1 MARTGYP
8 IKVVILGFVAI
19 LFSGAIG
26 SGSTISVA
34 PGETIQSAIDAAA
47 EGDTVSVQSGV
58 YQENLMVNKQL
69 TLKGEETGGLKPV
82 IDAGGDGSAISVN
95 SDRVTVQGLVAINA
109 RIGIDVQSSNNV
121 IIGNDVRDSWTG
133 IAIRSSGGNVLK
145 DNVVQDSWRGIYLKN
160 SSKNVISGNAIRD
173 NRWSGV
179 VLESSKNNTIM
190 DNLISG
196 NYQDFELINSEENTF
211 LDNELA
217 ENDQDHEPSSDG
229 KTEDLTDIVKEP
241 SEDGEKAT
249 EPMAVGT
256 YDPVGSYEGARND
269 TASDMEAP
277 ISDLDREGQAV
288 QDESDIGKLI
298 QEEVEE
304 ASDIEDD
311 GSVAQIQ
318 ASEKLTA
325 TPTLEPEPELMTY
338 PAETYVEEKPISATH
353 EEAGSEAEPADESF
367 ADVFEEKVSTAVPEE
382 APLDGMA
389 IEPLGN
395 DTRVVVSINGTES
408 PIRSGSSG
416 GWWKY
421 EIIKSFRKMMGE
433 ETADPEAELN
443 LTEMV
448 EAELEGL
455 ELGTIS
461 FYSPKDMT
469 VGVSETVDAAVAK
482 GFQEELLS
490 RLRGRGVSEQEIA
503 KLNAS
508 LRSDLVGENFR
519 IIPLDIDAE
528 SDGIARW
535 SWDVTPLKSGLYDLK
550 LTVAVVAVLPDGTE
564 VQKEYPAI
572 ERRTSV
578 DLSLK
583 HIVLYI
589 VDRVSDF
596 NEV

>member
-1 MARTGYP
+1 MTRIERP
-8 IKVVILGFVAI
+8 IVPVILGFVAI
-19 LFSGAIG
+19 LSSGAIG
-26 SGSTISVA
+26 SGATISVL
-34 PGETIQSAIDAAA
+34 PGEMIQSAMDAAD
-47 EGDTVSVQSGV
+47 EGDVISIQSGV
-58 YQENLMVNKQL
+58 YKENLVVNKQL
-69 TLKGEETGGLKPV
+69 TLKGEERGGLKPA
-82 IDAGGDGSAISVN
+82 IDAGGDGSGISID
-95 SDRVTVQGLVAINA
+95 SDRVTIQDLVVINA
-109 RIGIDVQSSNNV
+109 RIGIDIQSSNNV

-133 IAIRSSGGNVLK
+133 IAIRSSGGNVLE
-145 DNVVQDSWRGIYLKN
+145 NNLVQDSWRGIYLKD
-160 SSKNVISGNAIRD
+160 SSKNVISGNAVKD
-173 NRWSGV
+173 NRWSGI
-179 VLESSKNNTIM
+179 VLESSDNNTVV

-196 NYQDFELINSEENTF
+196 NYQGLELINSEENVF
-211 LDNELA
+211 LDNELT
-217 ENDQDHEPSSDG
+217 ENGHDDEPPSDDSTRDLADIVGEPS
-229 KTEDLTDIVKEP
+229 
-241 SEDGEKAT
+241 GEGEQTA
-249 EPMAVGT
+249 ESMPVET
-256 YDPVGSYEGARND
+256 YDYIGSNDRARND

-277 ISDLDREGQAV
+277 IFDLDREGQAAE
-288 QDESDIGKLI
+288 DEIDIGELI
-298 QEEVEE
+298 QEEVE
-304 ASDIEDD
+304 ASDFEDD
-311 GSVAQIQ
+311 GSDTPIQ

-325 TPTLEPEPELMTY
+325 TPTEPEPESMIS
-338 PAETYVEEKPISATH
+338 PAETYFEENPVSRPH
-353 EEAGSEAEPADESF
+353 EESGLEAEPIDEAP
-367 ADVFEEKVSTAVPEE
+367 ADVSEEEVSAQSPVE

-389 IEPLGN
+389 IEPIDN
-395 DTRVVVSINGTES
+395 DTGVVGSINGTES
-408 PIRSGSSG
+408 PIRGGSSG

-421 EIIKSFRKMMGE
+421 EIIESFRKIMGE
-433 ETADPEAELN
+433 ETAEPEAELN

-469 VGVSETVDAAVAK
+469 VGVSETVDAAIAK

-490 RLRGRGVSEQEIA
+490 KLRGRGVPELEIA

-508 LRSDLVGENFR
+508 LRSDLEGENFR
-519 IIPLDIDAE
+519 IIPLDLDAE
-528 SDGIARW
+528 SDSIGRW